1 MIKDKIIGV
10 ILIIIFMSLCG
21 CGTKDTKKYE
31 IPLEVFFL
39 DDSSDMSEEEMIYME
54 RFFEECINDGMFE
67 SATINSQNIVE
78 IECTSEQV
86 ETQKKNR
93 MADLKISPSIAFPGT
108 SHTTYSYN
116 EDFTE
121 ITLYV
126 TEDDYNN
133 YTIITPHISSML
145 MFQIYNGI
153 PYQDAKVML
162 EIVFTDT
169 GETEVKEYTCFNF
182 YK

>member
-1 MIKDKIIGV
+1 MKKNKVIGV
-10 ILIIIFMSLCG
+10 ILIILVMSLCG
-21 CGTKDTKKYE
+21 CGEKDTQKYE
-31 IPLEVFFL
+31 IPLEVFLRGDTDDMTSTVRFRIDMFFL
-39 DDSSDMSEEEMIYME
+39 G
-54 RFFEECINDGMFE
+54 CINNGIYE
-67 SATINSQNIVE
+67 NAEINSQNIVE

-86 ETQKKNR
+86 ETQKEKC
-93 MADLKISPSIAFPGT
+93 METMSTSPTTTFSGT
-108 SHTTYSYN
+108 ANTTYSYN
-116 EDFTE
+116 EDLTE
-121 ITLYV
+121 LTLYV

-153 PYQDAKVML
+153 PYQDAKVTL

>member
-1 MIKDKIIGV
+1 
-10 ILIIIFMSLCG
+10 MSTSPTTTFS
-21 CGTKDTKKYE
+21 GTA
-31 IPLEVFFL
+31 
-39 DDSSDMSEEEMIYME
+39 
-54 RFFEECINDGMFE
+54 N
-67 SATINSQNIVE
+67 
-78 IECTSEQV
+78 
-86 ETQKKNR
+86 
-93 MADLKISPSIAFPGT
+93 
-108 SHTTYSYN
+108 TTYSYN
-116 EDFTE
+116 EDLTE
-121 ITLYV
+121 LTLYV

-153 PYQDAKVML
+153 PYQDAKVTL